1 MSMARGRFAVH
12 GPWQLTFY
20 DPWPLMSMAC
30 GRFTVHGP
38 WQLTF
43 YGPWP
48 LTFHGPWPLTFHD
61 PRPMVYQSAHIGRK
75 SELLRTLTHYRDI
88 RRECPLTQV

>member
-1 MSMARGRFAVH
+1 
-12 GPWQLTFY
+12 
-20 DPWPLMSMAC
+20 MSMAC

-43 YGPWP
+43 YGPWH
-48 LTFHGPWPLTFHD
+48 LTFHGPWPLPFHD

-75 SELLRTLTHYRDI
+75 LELLRTLTHYRDI